1 MTKRIANRTRMQE
14 LHEITGDVQ
23 GVVRHA
29 GIRNGLYTMIVQH
42 YLSES
47 DHSGKRRPV
56 SAS

>member
-1 MTKRIANRTRMQE
+1 MQE